1 MTPTCR
7 LERVVA
13 GQDRRGGV
21 NRDLLAGFVLLYALI
36 YAAFGVASPFW
47 PHYFETRGVASEELG
62 LLLALGTAVRL
73 VSGPAAGRI
82 ADRRRAR
89 RMVLASCL
97 GIAGLVAFG
106 LATAGGLLPLL
117 LFSLFHAA
125 ALAPTT
131 TLADALASRAAV
143 APGDGRSRRFE
154 YGWVR
159 GTGSAAFII
168 GTLLAGQMV
177 GAIGLTSIVL
187 LHAGLL
193 VVSAFAVLLV
203 PDTPSDRR
211 PAAQDPASPE
221 GGFSALMRIAVFRR
235 LLLVVALILGSHAMH
250 DAFAVIRW
258 TAAGIGPGTASL
270 LWSLSVAA
278 EVIVFFVVGPPLV
291 ARVGPAAAAAIAALA
306 GLARWS
312 IMALTADPLVLAL
325 VQPFHGATFALL
337 HLACIRILTQ
347 SVPPEL
353 AATGQAVYAVASG
366 AATALL
372 TLAAGV
378 LYARYGATAF
388 FAMAAL
394 CGLALP
400 LTRGLRSAG
409 GS

>member
-1 MTPTCR
+1 MAD
-7 LERVVA
+7 L
-13 GQDRRGGV
+13 DRRGAV
-21 NRDLLAGFVLLYALI
+21 DRDLLARFVLLYALV

-47 PHYFETRGVASEELG
+47 PHYFETRGVAPEQLG
-62 LLLALGTAVRL
+62 LLLALGTAIRL
-73 VSGPAAGRI
+73 VSGPVAGRI

-89 RMVLASCL
+89 RLVLALCL
-97 GIAGLVAFG
+97 GVAGLVAFG
-106 LATAGGLLPLL
+106 LAMAEGLLPLL
-117 LFSLFHAA
+117 LISLCHAA

-131 TLADALASRAAV
+131 ILADALASRAAA
-143 APGDGRSRRFE
+143 APKSIQARRFE

-177 GAIGLTSIVL
+177 GAIGLTSIVV

-193 VVSAFAVLLV
+193 VLSAFAVRLI
-203 PDTPSDRR
+203 PDIASDRPR
-211 PAAQDPASPE
+211 AARKPAQPE
-221 GGFSALMRIAVFRR
+221 GGFPALMRIAVFRR

-278 EVIVFFVVGPPLV
+278 EVIVFFVIGPPLV
-291 ARVGPAAAAAIAALA
+291 ARLGPAAAAAIAAFA
-306 GLARWS
+306 GLSRWTV
-312 IMALTADPLVLAL
+312 MALTTDPLALAL
-325 VQPFHGATFALL
+325 VQPLHGATFALL

-347 SVPPEL
+347 TVPPEL
-353 AATGQAVYAVASG
+353 AATGQAIYAAAAG

-372 TLAAGV
+372 TLAAGM
-378 LYARYGATAF
+378 LYARYGASAF

-394 CGLALP
+394 CGIALP
-400 LTRGLRSAG
+400 LTPGLRSAG